1 MPIIK
6 RQSLRDI
13 LYLQDRMNKIF
24 EDSLKPI
31 ASQSGPGELV
41 PPVDIFEDE
50 KYVTIKAEL
59 PGLNKDEIIVD
70 ISVTSL
76 SIGGRKT
83 KAHEDKV
90 DSYHVIER
98 QYGSF
103 KRIFRLPEGV
113 DIDKISASFEYGVL
127 EINLPKEQGVA
138 TRRIAISRD

>member
-1 MPIIK
+1 MPVIK

-24 EDSLKPI
+24 EDSLKPVT
-31 ASQSGPGELV
+31 SQSGPGELV
-41 PPVDIFEDE
+41 PPVDIFEDDN
-50 KYVTIKAEL
+50 YLTIKAEL

-70 ISVTSL
+70 ISGTSL
-76 SIGGRKT
+76 SIGGRKI
-83 KAHEDKV
+83 KAHEEKV

-103 KRIFRLPEGV
+103 KRTFRLPEGV
-113 DIDKISASFEYGVL
+113 DVDKISASFEYGVL

-138 TRRIAISRD
+138 TRRISISRD